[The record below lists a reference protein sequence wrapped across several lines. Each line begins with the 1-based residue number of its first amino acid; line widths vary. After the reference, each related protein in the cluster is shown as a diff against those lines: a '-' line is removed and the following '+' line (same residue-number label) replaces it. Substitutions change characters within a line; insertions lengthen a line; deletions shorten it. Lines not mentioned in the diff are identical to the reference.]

1 MSQGRIQLDRL
12 DGQRLLLS
20 DRPQA
25 SSAQPHARPEDP
37 FTFVALRLCE
47 TGLEHG
53 EQAQADRNNAQSE
66 RSAQVPD
73 LILPLREKAAK
84 VLAPIKQSAAID
96 DGGDD
101 AHGDDHAV
109 KLPEALRHF
118 LPLAKTKAIEVACG
132 PLHELELAVARD
144 PDSKEA
150 VDALR
155 AHLDV
160 LMKVTAAA
168 IAERTEDMDEK
179 AAKELIKA
187 CETAITAG
195 NKDFL
200 GVYQNVFN
208 VILSGDADGMA
219 KYDEAV
225 VVLDAA
231 IKKPAVA
238 EQRDEAGDAAVLF
251 ADAARMKP
259 SFDDVVREVAS
270 ATGAGLELAVLST
283 KEDATRASDGGAG
296 QGGARKARTGLKK
309 TSRVIEKSAL
319 RPGEG
324 RGLSKCVCD
333 VVRAMLVATS
343 MSMVA
348 SIVRALWA
356 LHEADMIQVVRIKN
370 RFRQP
375 SAGGWRDLM
384 VNFVIVGDA
393 TRHVC
398 EVQVVHQM
406 MLTARKGLPGHAI
419 YGIVRNA
426 MELIESCGREHELR
440 REAVRVMVE
449 EGKTDAELIGAFE
462 DAWVLAD
469 PEWAEGVKGGRDALV
484 RKAIKVD
491 REEGRLNG
499 LVLSKIWMKEAL
511 PASVLR
517 LTALRELH
525 LEDCTLLNLSL
536 FGEALKAHH
545 SLTKVYLDGIA
556 LPVKLLRGTD
566 PVETLDLSGKQLRSE
581 HAVVIA
587 CLIGVNGALTVTN
600 LLGNRL
606 DAESA
611 KMLADV
617 AKQKGISLCG
627 IRRDQIKTDY
637 SWKKLK
643 PPDAIL
649 LASDLSQAVVTGAL
663 TSINL
668 SYNQLCG
675 IWTDDYGDEQGTYT
689 AKGITAIAHAMRV
702 NGALTKCDLRGNDM
716 GEEGNASIRDAV
728 QGKTGFMLHL

>member
-1 MSQGRIQLDRL
+1 
-12 DGQRLLLS
+12 
-20 DRPQA
+20 
-25 SSAQPHARPEDP
+25 
-37 FTFVALRLCE
+37 
-47 TGLEHG
+47 
-53 EQAQADRNNAQSE
+53 
-66 RSAQVPD
+66 
-73 LILPLREKAAK
+73 
-84 VLAPIKQSAAID
+84 
-96 DGGDD
+96 
-101 AHGDDHAV
+101 
-109 KLPEALRHF
+109 
-118 LPLAKTKAIEVACG
+118 
-132 PLHELELAVARD
+132 
-144 PDSKEA
+144 
-150 VDALR
+150 
-155 AHLDV
+155 
-160 LMKVTAAA
+160 
-168 IAERTEDMDEK
+168 
-179 AAKELIKA
+179 
-187 CETAITAG
+187 
-195 NKDFL
+195 
-200 GVYQNVFN
+200 
-208 VILSGDADGMA
+208 
-219 KYDEAV
+219 
-225 VVLDAA
+225 
-231 IKKPAVA
+231 
-238 EQRDEAGDAAVLF
+238 
-251 ADAARMKP
+251 
-259 SFDDVVREVAS
+259 
-270 ATGAGLELAVLST
+270 
-283 KEDATRASDGGAG
+283 
-296 QGGARKARTGLKK
+296 
-309 TSRVIEKSAL
+309 
-319 RPGEG
+319 
-324 RGLSKCVCD
+324 
-333 VVRAMLVATS
+333 
-343 MSMVA
+343 
-348 SIVRALWA
+348 
-356 LHEADMIQVVRIKN
+356 
-370 RFRQP
+370 
-375 SAGGWRDLM
+375 
-384 VNFVIVGDA
+384 
-393 TRHVC
+393 
-398 EVQVVHQM
+398 M

>member
-1 MSQGRIQLDRL
+1 MRSARL
-12 DGQRLLLS
+12 ALADVPADPLAAARVARVDLQARDAYIAKNKSRLEAAFSTAVNLLA
-20 DRPQA
+20 D
-25 SSAQPHARPEDP
+25 ARPEDP
-37 FTFVALRLCE
+37 FTFVALRLRE

-53 EQAQADRNNAQSE
+53 EQAQANNINAQSE
-66 RSAQVPD
+66 GSPQVPD
-73 LILPLREKAAK
+73 LIRPLREKAAM

-96 DGGDD
+96 DGD
-101 AHGDDHAV
+101 AHSDDHAV

-155 AHLDV
+155 AHLVV
-160 LMKVTAAA
+160 LMKVTATA
-168 IAERTEDMDEK
+168 IAERTEDMGEE
-179 AAKELIKA
+179 AAQELIKA

-283 KEDATRASDGGAG
+283 KEDASGASDGGTG

-343 MSMVA
+343 MSVVA

-356 LHEADMIQVVRIKN
+356 LHAADMIQVVRIKN

-462 DAWVLAD
+462 DAWFLAD
-469 PEWAEGVKGGRDALV
+469 NEWAEGVQGGRDALV
-484 RKAIKVD
+484 KKVIKVD
-491 REEGRLNG
+491 REEGRLSG

-511 PASVLR
+511 PASVAR

-536 FGEALKAHH
+536 FGEALTVHT
-545 SLTKVYLDGIA
+545 SLTEVHLDGIA
-556 LPVKLLRGTD
+556 LPVKMLKGTD
-566 PVETLDLSGKQLRSE
+566 PVETLDLSEPHGKKLRSA
-581 HAVVIA
+581 HVVVTA
-587 CLIGVNGALTVTN
+587 CLIGVTKMSLARNKLGEEGTKTICEALEQNKTLKELDFSGGGIGNIGGSAGAKHVAKMLGVNGALTA
-600 LLGNRL
+600 L
-606 DAESA
+606 D
-611 KMLADV
+611 
-617 AKQKGISLCG
+617 
-627 IRRDQIKTDY
+627 
-637 SWKKLK
+637 
-643 PPDAIL
+643 
-649 LASDLSQAVVTGAL
+649 
-663 TSINL
+663 L
-668 SYNQLCG
+668 SYNDLKDEGVSAVCEAIQSNKETKLASLNFGNNG
-675 IWTDDYGDEQGTYT
+675 IGPVG
-689 AKGITAIAHAMRV
+689 ANAVAAMV
-702 NGALTKCDLRGNDM
+702 
-716 GEEGNASIRDAV
+716 AV
-728 QGKTGFMLHL
+728 TGGLAP